1 MKRSVQGLRSA
12 FDSISLCSALPRRW
26 LTIPKRYGRASG
38 AHALHLT
45 LALLAGLFAGC
56 VRIPDGIEPVQA
68 FDLDRYLGTWYEI
81 ARLDHRFERGLD
93 NVSARYE
100 RSADGSIRVIN
111 RGFARESGEWDE
123 AVGKARPAGAADE
136 GYLKVSFFG
145 PFYAAYIV
153 FELER
158 EDYRYA
164 FVTSSDRSY
173 LWLLSRT
180 PVVSEAVLA
189 MFRTRA
195 MELGF
200 DLDELIIVDQSRH
213 TGAAASP
220 AQ

>member
-12 FDSISLCSALPRRW
+12 FDSVSLRSALPRRW
-26 LTIPKRYGRASG
+26 PTITRRNGRAPG

-68 FDLDRYLGTWYEI
+68 FDLERYLGTWYEI

-100 RSADGSIRVIN
+100 RTADGTVRVIN
-111 RGFARESGEWDE
+111 RGFERESGEWDE

-180 PVVSEAVLA
+180 PTVSEDVIET
-189 MFRTRA
+189 FRTRS

-200 DLDELIIVDQSRH
+200 ELDELIMVDQSQH
-213 TGAAASP
+213 TGATDSRG
-220 AQ
+220 Q

>member
-12 FDSISLCSALPRRW
+12 RDSISLRCALS
-26 LTIPKRYGRASG
+26 SG
-38 AHALHLT
+38 ASTITRRNGRGPWPRILRLS
-45 LALLAGLFAGC
+45 LALLAGLSAAC

-123 AVGKARPAGAADE
+123 AVAKARPAGAADE